1 MSMMGQLMK
10 PKKTE
15 ITDKLRRE
23 INKVVNK
30 YIDDGVAELV
40 PGVLFI
46 DEVHMLDIECFTYLH
61 RALESTIAP
70 IVIFATNRGD
80 EMDPTFCIIMNVF
93 VLAGK
98 CEIRGTEVESAHGIP
113 RDLLDRL
120 LIIRTLPYSE
130 EEMVQ
135 IIKIRAATEGLT
147 VEDEA
152 FSVLGKIGTNAT
164 LRYAVQVRPRH
175 SKSKLIVTYVFSS

>member
-1 MSMMGQLMK
+1 
-10 PKKTE
+10 
-15 ITDKLRRE
+15 
-23 INKVVNK
+23 
-30 YIDDGVAELV
+30 
-40 PGVLFI
+40 
-46 DEVHMLDIECFTYLH
+46 
-61 RALESTIAP
+61 
-70 IVIFATNRGD
+70 
-80 EMDPTFCIIMNVF
+80 MNVH

-164 LRYAVQVRPRH
+164 LRYAVQVRRSH
-175 SKSKLIVTYVFSS
+175 SKSGVES